1 MRIHE
6 TKRLD
11 FFVIL
16 KIANSPIEAKNITI
30 IGLWLRPNGRIV
42 KSGKIKQWTRQIVA
56 LEIPK
61 TS

>member
-1 MRIHE
+1 MRTDE

-16 KIANSPIEAKNITI
+16 KIANIPIAAKNKSI
-30 IGLWLRPNGRIV
+30 IGLWLKPKGRIV
-42 KSGKIKQWTRQIVA
+42 MSGKIKQCTRQIVA